1 MDTND
6 SFLEKVDNL
15 NNKLLKLILTLYSI
29 NNFYG
34 DENLKKTI
42 LQLKNDIDSR
52 GELKNNIDSIKD
64 IESVV
69 YDSINQAGFDYDDE
83 QGIFYSIIDA
93 WQHDYGYCRVYD
105 EFSAPLSMIFDCEP
119 IYFDYNN
126 KRWLIEFWKGQYGIC
141 TGVEVGVYASEKT
154 IYNEIMD
161 SKNVFYDKISPEE
174 FLDIEIVVRKNGEVI
189 FKRKDKH
196 WWLTGFILGEFSEP
210 DELSADIS
218 ITLINE
224 EMRDAFIQ
232 GLNYAGY
239 DNEEIK
245 VKDNSVEIFFD
256 KPKTKQP
263 YTNIKSLNYIM
274 QRKNEYLCNVYN
286 NITKQYKNYDEK
298 INAVKKQ
305 SPLLYRQIMNIGIW
319 KLMLSL
325 YNVYKF
331 NKDS

>member
-1 MDTND
+1 MATND
-6 SFLEKVDNL
+6 NILEKFSGL
-15 NNKLLKLILTLYSI
+15 NEKLLKLILTIYSI
-29 NNFYG
+29 NSFYG

-42 LQLKNDIDSR
+42 LQSQSYINSRLELKNDIGLGD
-52 GELKNNIDSIKD
+52 GIELA
-64 IESVV
+64 V
-69 YDSINQAGFDYDDE
+69 YDSIKQAGFDYDSE
-83 QGIFYSIIDA
+83 QEIFYSIIDA

-105 EFSAPLSMIFDCEP
+105 ELSAPLSMIFDCEP
-119 IYFDYNN
+119 IYFNYNN

-154 IYNEIMD
+154 IYNEIVD
-161 SKNVFYDKISPEE
+161 NENVFYDKISAEE
-174 FLDIEIVVRKNGEVI
+174 FLDISFVVRKNGEVI

-196 WWLTGFILGEFSEP
+196 WWLTGFILGEFSKP
-210 DELSADIS
+210 DELSADIN

-239 DNEEIK
+239 SNEEIK
-245 VKDNSVEIFFD
+245 IKENSVEILFD

-263 YTNIKSLNYIM
+263 YTSIKSLNYMM
-274 QRKNEYLCNVYN
+274 QRRNKYLCNVYN
-286 NITKQYKNYDEK
+286 NIARQYKNYDEK

-305 SPLLYRQIMNIGIW
+305 SPLLYRQIMNIGRW
-319 KLMLSL
+319 KLMIDL